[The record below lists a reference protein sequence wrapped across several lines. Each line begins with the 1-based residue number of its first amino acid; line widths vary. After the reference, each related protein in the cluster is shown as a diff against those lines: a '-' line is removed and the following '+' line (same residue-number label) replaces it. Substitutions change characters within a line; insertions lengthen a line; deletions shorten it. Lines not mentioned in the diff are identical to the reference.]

1 MISLLACSLV
11 GVDIEIEVAPGSLLD
26 DLHRRHGGPA
36 DDERPSRRRE
46 RTTCNYGLDPA
57 MQAIAAEHGMRV
69 SAIDDTGEV
78 RAIERTDHPFFVAT
92 LYQPQLSSEPGKPH
106 PVLVGFVDAAV
117 ERARNRG

>member
-11 GVDIEIEVAPGSLLD
+11 GVDIEIDITPGSLLD
-26 DLHRRHGGPA
+26 RLHRRHGAATDGGS
-36 DDERPSRRRE
+36 PSGRRE

-57 MQAIAAEHGMRV
+57 MQTIADEHGMRI

-92 LYQPQLSSEPGKPH
+92 LYQPQLSSEPGAPH
-106 PVLVGFVDAAV
+106 PVLVGFVEAAAD
-117 ERARNRG
+117 RARARG